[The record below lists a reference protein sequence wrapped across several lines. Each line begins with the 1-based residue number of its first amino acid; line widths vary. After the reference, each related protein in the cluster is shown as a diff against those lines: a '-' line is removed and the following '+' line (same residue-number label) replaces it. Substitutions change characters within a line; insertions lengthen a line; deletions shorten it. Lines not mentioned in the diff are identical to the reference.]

1 MEPKKKNPTANIIL
15 TDERLNVFP
24 LRSETLQR
32 CSLSPRQ
39 FNIILEPLTSE
50 IKQEKK
56 MHTGLKEKIELFH
69 RQCVENPKGIYK
81 KPPRSKK

>member
-1 MEPKKKNPTANIIL
+1 
-15 TDERLNVFP
+15 
-24 LRSETLQR
+24 
-32 CSLSPRQ
+32 
-39 FNIILEPLTSE
+39 
-50 IKQEKK
+50 